1 MKRLS
6 RQPRLNG
13 ERATVR
19 TFLEPAAFLTPFLI
33 GLILFTLYPF
43 INVFLISFKE
53 GYKVLSGEF
62 TSFGFQ
68 NYETVMSDP
77 NFLNGLKNTGL
88 YVVLVVPIATVL
100 SLLIAT
106 LLNNDIKLK
115 GFFQTCYFLP
125 MVTSITA
132 IGLVWK
138 WLFNFDYGL
147 INYFLSVFGIDPV
160 NWLNNPA
167 YNLAALVIYGVWSM
181 IPFTTILLL
190 AGFQNVN
197 PPVLHRGP
205 RRRRKG
211 RQDLLPHH
219 AAAARADDRA
229 DADREHDLRIQGVF
243 RAVPAVQRAARLG
256 VFALYGCVLSLRR
269 VFCEVEAGPR
279 GGERRDPVCHRA
291 GAHDDSAVHSAE
303 MEELLS
309 YEDYETS
316 DSLSDSGHRRGGHG
330 AAVRMDAALVL

>member
-1 MKRLS
+1 MKRSS
-6 RQPRLNG
+6 RQPRLND
-13 ERATVR
+13 ERATAR
-19 TFLEPAAFLTPFLI
+19 TFLEPAAFLAPFMI

-68 NYETVMSDP
+68 NYETVINDP

-88 YVVLVVPIATVL
+88 YVVLVVPIATAL

-106 LLNNDIKLK
+106 LLNNDIRLK

-147 INYFLSVFGIDPV
+147 INYFLSLFGIDPI

-197 PPVLHRGP
+197 P
-205 RRRRKG
+205 
-211 RQDLLPHH
+211 QYYT
-219 AAAARADDRA
+219 AARADGA
-229 DADREHDLRIQGVF
+229 KGGRIFFRITLPLLAPTIGLTLIVNMISASKVF
-243 RAVPAVQRAARLG
+243 SELFPLFNGQPGSAYSLYTAVSAVILFAIVLVLTMIQLFVQRKWKN
-256 VFALYGCVLSLRR
+256 Y
-269 VFCEVEAGPR
+269 
-279 GGERRDPVCHRA
+279 
-291 GAHDDSAVHSAE
+291 
-303 MEELLS
+303 
-309 YEDYETS
+309 
-316 DSLSDSGHRRGGHG
+316 
-330 AAVRMDAALVL
+330 

>member
-19 TFLEPAAFLTPFLI
+19 TFLEPAAFLAPFLI

-197 PPVLHRGP
+197 P
-205 RRRRKG
+205 
-211 RQDLLPHH
+211 QYYT
-219 AAAARADDRA
+219 AARADGAKGGRIFFRITLPLLA
-229 DADREHDLRIQGVF
+229 PTIGLTLIVNMISASKVFSELFPLFNGQPGSAYSLYTVVYYLYDAF
-243 RAVPAVQRAARLG
+243 FVQWKLGRAA
-256 VFALYGCVLSLRR
+256 A
-269 VFCEVEAGPR
+269 
-279 GGERRDPVCHRA
+279 
-291 GAHDDSAVHSAE
+291 SAVILFAI
-303 MEELLS
+303 
-309 YEDYETS
+309 
-316 DSLSDSGHRRGGHG
+316 
-330 AAVRMDAALVL
+330 VLVLTMIQLFIQRKWKNY

>member
-1 MKRLS
+1 MKRIS

-13 ERATVR
+13 ERATAR
-19 TFLEPAAFLTPFLI
+19 TFLEPAAFLAPFMI

-68 NYETVMSDP
+68 NYETVINDP

-88 YVVLVVPIATVL
+88 YVVLVVPIATAL

-106 LLNNDIKLK
+106 LLNNDIRLK

-147 INYFLSVFGIDPV
+147 INYFLSMFGIDPI

-197 PPVLHRGP
+197 P
-205 RRRRKG
+205 
-211 RQDLLPHH
+211 QYYT
-219 AAAARADDRA
+219 AARADGAKGGRIFFRITLPLLAPTIGLTLIVNMISASKVFSELFPLFNGQPGSAYSLYTVVYYLYDAFFVKWKLGRA
-229 DADREHDLRIQGVF
+229 AASAVILFAIVLVLTMIQLF
-243 RAVPAVQRAARLG
+243 VQRKWKN
-256 VFALYGCVLSLRR
+256 Y
-269 VFCEVEAGPR
+269 
-279 GGERRDPVCHRA
+279 
-291 GAHDDSAVHSAE
+291 
-303 MEELLS
+303 
-309 YEDYETS
+309 
-316 DSLSDSGHRRGGHG
+316 
-330 AAVRMDAALVL
+330 